1 MRKTFLKDSHEY
13 NVTETMFANV
23 TRKTHNAKKTFRFNE
38 MKNNVGTVFFTE
50 LVSKINIWQ

>member
-23 TRKTHNAKKTFRFNE
+23 TRKTHNAKKKAPRIQR
-38 MKNNVGTVFFTE
+38 
-50 LVSKINIWQ
+50 KINSRKSLALLGYRS